1 MLITIS
7 SSSSSSS
14 SSSAVQEPERGL
26 NTPLPYLY
34 SLICINPDAIRP
46 SRMFF
51 VSHDLDL
58 TQRVLVYLRDN
69 YPPSDRIMQSLT
81 LSGQFP
87 ILRSLIIDDD
97 DLKKKISAAR
107 VRHDFIYLRSID
119 FNNPHSTEL
128 LNIIWPSRRL
138 NRIRSDLS
146 NNEIV

>member
-1 MLITIS
+1 M
-7 SSSSSSS
+7 SSS
-14 SSSAVQEPERGL
+14 SSSASSSSTQERASI
-26 NTPLPYLY
+26 TPPPYLY
-34 SLICINPDAIRP
+34 SLICINPEFTRP

-58 TQRVLVYLRDN
+58 THRVLVYLRDN

-97 DLKKKISAAR
+97 DIKKRISAAR
-107 VRHDFIYLRSID
+107 VRHNFIYLRSID
-119 FNNPHSTEL
+119 MNHAEYTEQ
-128 LNIIWPSRRL
+128 LNTIWPSRRL
-138 NRIRSDLS
+138 NRIRRDLS

>member
-1 MLITIS
+1 MLITM
-7 SSSSSSS
+7 SSSS
-14 SSSAVQEPERGL
+14 SSSAIPEPERGL
-26 NTPLPYLY
+26 NTPSPYLY
-34 SLICINPDAIRP
+34 SLICTNPDSIRP

-51 VSHDLDL
+51 VSHDFDL

-107 VRHDFIYLRSID
+107 VRHNFIYLRSID
-119 FNNPHSTEL
+119 MNNAEYTEQ
-128 LNIIWPSRRL
+128 LNNIWPSRRL